1 MLSILPQA
9 NILKSAALGA
19 NDEATNASSWSCLAL
34 KDKLKLREAKLDKI
48 VRAINY
54 AKLEKEAAELKLKLV
69 ELEST
74 MAATDQI
81 IKDLKSKCIMN
92 YAKGCEDFRD

>member
-1 MLSILPQA
+1 MMRLQMPLDGLVPGSQIDQSRST
-9 NILKSAALGA
+9 KR
-19 NDEATNASSWSCLAL
+19 AL
-34 KDKLKLREAKLDKI
+34 KYKLKLREAKLDKI

-81 IKDLKSKCIMN
+81 IKDLKTKCIMN